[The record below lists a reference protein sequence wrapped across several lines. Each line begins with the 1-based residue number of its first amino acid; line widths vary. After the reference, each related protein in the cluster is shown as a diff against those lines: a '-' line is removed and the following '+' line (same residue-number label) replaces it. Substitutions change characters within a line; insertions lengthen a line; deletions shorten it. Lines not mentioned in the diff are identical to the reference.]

1 MLDINGDLTEAIDSQ
16 INEVVIEN
24 VFLKALKSDPESEQG
39 GPFEGYVGKI
49 MGDELIGE
57 VFGLVRLY
65 ALVEILAPT
74 KGKTFKDL
82 AGVDFERYTKSKMEE
97 IFDEFSIDDTADDID
112 EMIQFDKEQAERIIK
127 RETQMTTRGL
137 SNLFGISRTRSTPP
151 TPASPPTPA
160 PASPS
165 LSPAAR
171 RRARALT
178 SITGAPVTEMRA
190 VTENLL
196 PSSVITKMSDLH
208 SAITNF
214 LNKNISKV
222 DKEVKKAV
230 KIIGELIKDKNQQL
244 IDDLETITASRTA
257 SSGTLPENINE
268 EQLVTTVIDLEKLKS
283 EEMNEIFLAQLGGAI
298 ELVLGF
304 MFDSKPL
311 PLSVTGA
318 PRDVSA
324 FARTIG
330 SEKKYIEAARQY
342 GLDHPST
349 YKNRAK
355 LTNAIRKFEKQTG
368 IKWPFK

>member
-39 GPFEGYVGKI
+39 GPFEGYVGKL

-97 IFDEFSIDDTADDID
+97 IFDEFSIDDTVDDID
-112 EMIQFDKEQAERIIK
+112 KMIQFDKEQAERIIK

-137 SNLFGISRTRSTPP
+137 SNLFGISRTRSTP
-151 TPASPPTPA
+151 A
-160 PASPS
+160 PGGFGSVLP
-165 LSPAAR
+165 
-171 RRARALT
+171 
-178 SITGAPVTEMRA
+178 
-190 VTENLL
+190 ENLL

-222 DKEVKKAV
+222 DKEVKKTV
-230 KIIGELIKDKNQQL
+230 KTIGELIKDKNQEL

>member
-1 MLDINGDLTEAIDSQ
+1 M
-16 INEVVIEN
+16 
-24 VFLKALKSDPESEQG
+24 
-39 GPFEGYVGKI
+39 
-49 MGDELIGE
+49 
-57 VFGLVRLY
+57 
-65 ALVEILAPT
+65 
-74 KGKTFKDL
+74 
-82 AGVDFERYTKSKMEE
+82 
-97 IFDEFSIDDTADDID
+97 
-112 EMIQFDKEQAERIIK
+112 
-127 RETQMTTRGL
+127 
-137 SNLFGISRTRSTPP
+137 
-151 TPASPPTPA
+151 
-160 PASPS
+160 
-165 LSPAAR
+165 
-171 RRARALT
+171 
-178 SITGAPVTEMRA
+178 
-190 VTENLL
+190 
-196 PSSVITKMSDLH
+196 ITKMSNLH

-222 DKEVKKAV
+222 DKEVKKTV
-230 KIIGELIKDKNQQL
+230 KTIGELIKDKNQEL